1 MSATPAVDV
10 RGLTKRYGARTAVDA
25 LDLQVPAGAVTGFVG
40 PNGAGKTTT
49 IRALLGLVRP
59 SAGVG
64 TVLGRP
70 FGAPE
75 AYLPRVGALVEA
87 PAHHPALSGRANLRV
102 LARLGGVD
110 DERVEQ
116 VLGLVGLGARGDD
129 PARSYSL
136 GMRQRLGIAAALLP
150 APDLLVLDEPTNGLD
165 PAGIREV
172 RGLLRELAERGT
184 TVLVSSHLLAE
195 IEVICDHVVLVAGG
209 RLRFAGPVG
218 ELTGGRRPV
227 LRATPEHADDLEAL
241 ALLARAAGHGA
252 RVEGDEVRIDAPAD
266 WAGELNRHAM
276 GAGITLVGLGVDRP
290 SLEAAFFAVTE
301 QEEAPA

>member
-1 MSATPAVDV
+1 VAIDV
-10 RGLTKRYGARTAVDA
+10 RGLTKRYGERTAVDA
-25 LDLQVPAGAVTGFVG
+25 LDLHVATGAVTGFVG

-59 SAGVG
+59 TAGTG
-64 TVLGRP
+64 TVLGEP

-87 PAHHPALSGRANLRV
+87 PAHYPALSGRANLRV

-116 VLGLVGLGARGDD
+116 VLRLVGLGDRADD
-129 PARSYSL
+129 PAKAYSL
-136 GMRQRLGIAAALLP
+136 GMKQRLGIAAALLP
-150 APDLLVLDEPTNGLD
+150 APELLVLDEPTNGLD

-172 RGLLRELAERGT
+172 RALLRELADRGT

-195 IEVICDHVVLVAGG
+195 IEVICDHVVLVADG
-209 RLRFAGPVG
+209 RLRFAGATS

-227 LRATPEHADDLEAL
+227 LRAVPEDADDLEAV
-241 ALLARAAGHGA
+241 ALLARDAGHPA
-252 RVEGDEVRIDAPAD
+252 RVEGGEVRVDAPPE
-266 WAGELNRHAM
+266 WAAELNRRAM
-276 GAGITLVGLGVDRP
+276 SAGITLVGLGVDRP
-290 SLEAAFFAVTE
+290 SLEEAFFAVTE

>member
-1 MSATPAVDV
+1 VTGTLAVDV
-10 RGLTKRYGARTAVDA
+10 RGLTKRYGERTAVDA
-25 LDLQVPAGAVTGFVG
+25 LDLRVPAGAVTGVVG

-59 SAGVG
+59 TAGEG
-64 TVLGRP
+64 TVLGAP

-87 PAHHPALSGRANLRV
+87 PAPYPALSGRANLRV

-110 DERVEQ
+110 DERVDQ
-116 VLGLVGLGARGDD
+116 VLRLVGLGDRGDD
-129 PARSYSL
+129 AAKAYSL
-136 GMRQRLGIAAALLP
+136 GMKQRLGIAAALLP
-150 APDLLVLDEPTNGLD
+150 APELLVLDEPTNGLD

-172 RGLLRELAERGT
+172 RALLRELADRGT

-195 IEVICDHVVLVAGG
+195 IEVICDHVVLLTGG
-209 RLRFAGPVG
+209 RLRFAGAVG

-227 LRATPEHADDLEAL
+227 LRATPEEAEDLEAL
-241 ALLARAAGHGA
+241 ALLARGAGHPARIDGA
-252 RVEGDEVRIDAPAD
+252 ELRVDAPAE
-266 WAGELNRHAM
+266 WAGELNRLAM

-290 SLEAAFFAVTE
+290 SLEEAFFAVTE